1 MMAETG
7 IGAWLIGKIAPT
19 IAALFGG
26 LSLVLFWTPDK
37 LLEKGRIVSIFIAG
51 ALSATFGFAFT
62 GVVAMA
68 LGVSMQQLDQVV
80 GLAWLLGFGSVA
92 IFNWAANFI
101 SNRANS
107 DILEVYEE
115 IKGARATPAKK
126 AAKPVAVKPKAVK
139 TPTRTT
145 RKPK

>member
-1 MMAETG
+1 MAETG

-26 LSLVLFWTPDK
+26 LSLVLFWTPEK

-62 GVVAMA
+62 GVVAMG

-92 IFNWAANFI
+92 IFNWVANFI
-101 SNRANS
+101 SKRANS

-115 IKGARATPAKK
+115 IKDIRKAPAKKTPAKK
-126 AAKPVAVKPKAVK
+126 TVRAKPVAK
-139 TPTRTT
+139 TT
-145 RKPK
+145 RSKK